1 MHLYFVC
8 NQHVSHKV
16 ESCMRYEEVI
26 VLCFGIVLALHFLYS
41 ALVLLVHVIADC
53 VFILGVVNFCLLK

>member
-1 MHLYFVC
+1 
-8 NQHVSHKV
+8 
-16 ESCMRYEEVI
+16 MRYEEVI